1 MIRSEKEFNAAM
13 RRMIRRVQAGELLI
27 DPANPEDA
35 EVLAECIKNGYL
47 NGSITVKDPR
57 TGEEREYRT
66 KDGKIHPRL
75 YNTIVPKAGLAFLN
89 SEKMNSRVNWALAVS
104 IGAIIVSLLA
114 NMDKIYHNIQSLMAF
129 LHR

>member
-13 RRMIRRVQAGELLI
+13 RRMIRRVQAGELFI